1 MNISRIRKAMKELD
15 ISGYKIQQISNGL
28 LSQVSADKIKNGIID
43 NPREKSRKVL
53 TDILCTEFN
62 VSREWLTDGTGEM
75 VLESNDAKDIYL
87 EKLGVRF
94 ELIELVDHFVKHKE
108 AYYKKS
114 EYLKLF
120 VENLAEQ
127 KIRQRLIEFGLIKP
141 QSDEEENSDLK
152 G

>member
-28 LSQVSADKIKNGIID
+28 LSQVSADKIKNGVIE
-43 NPREKSRKVL
+43 NPRKNSRQVL

-75 VLESNDAKDIYL
+75 LLESNDAKDLYL

-94 ELIELVDHFVKHKE
+94 ELIELVDHFVKNKE
-108 AYYKKS
+108 DYYKKS

-120 VENLAEQ
+120 IDNLAEQ
-127 KIRQRLIEFGLIKP
+127 KIRERLIEFGVIKP
-141 QSDEEENSDLK
+141 QSTDKDSN
-152 G
+152 

>member
-1 MNISRIRKAMKELD
+1 MNINRIRNAMKELD

-43 NPREKSRKVL
+43 NPREKSRQVL

-75 VLESNDAKDIYL
+75 LLESNDSKDIYL

-94 ELIELVDHFVKHKE
+94 ELIELVDHFVKNKE
-108 AYYKKS
+108 EYYKKS

-120 VENLAEQ
+120 IDNLAEQ
-127 KIRQRLIEFGLIKP
+127 KIRQRLIEFGIIKP
-141 QSDEEENSDLK
+141 HSTDKDSD
-152 G
+152 

>member
-1 MNISRIRKAMKELD
+1 MNINRIRNAMKELD

-43 NPREKSRKVL
+43 NPREKSRQVL

-75 VLESNDAKDIYL
+75 LLESNDSKDIFL

-94 ELIELVDHFVKHKE
+94 ELIELVDHFVKNKE
-108 AYYKKS
+108 DYYKKS

-120 VENLAEQ
+120 VDNLAEQ
-127 KIRQRLIEFGLIKP
+127 KIRQRLIEFGIIKP
-141 QSDEEENSDLK
+141 QSTDEDSN
-152 G
+152 